1 MSCAPTLCAER
12 TAEDESD
19 SSVGMGMVCFD
30 MSRWNTALLS
40 MYASASRHMPAMI
53 CTAST
58 G

>member
-30 MSRWNTALLS
+30 EPLEQRVVVDVRLRLAAL
-40 MYASASRHMPAMI
+40 PAMI
-53 CTAST
+53 FAST